1 VISGSEAAAVFR
13 PAAVLFDMD
22 GLMLDTERPAV
33 SLWLRAARESGWAI
47 DESVPMSTIGLNEA
61 NTRASVMAACGPSF
75 PYDTVRAR
83 LIDLYQEYFEREGI
97 AHRPGL
103 LPLLD
108 TLADL
113 RVPLAVATS
122 TVRAEAMEKLSR
134 AGISDRFTVFACG
147 DEVTRGKPEPD
158 IFLLAASRLSVEPS
172 DCVGFEDSTAGLRAL
187 AAAGIRSV
195 FVKDMTEP
203 PTDVLAT
210 VWRRCG
216 DLSEAIRL
224 FG

>member
-1 VISGSEAAAVFR
+1 MISGSEAAAVFR
-13 PAAVLFDMD
+13 PAAVIFDMD

-33 SLWLRAARESGWAI
+33 FLWVRAARESGWDI

-61 NTRASVMAACGPSF
+61 NTRASVMETCGPSF

-83 LIDLYQEYFEREGI
+83 LIGLCQEHFEREGI

-108 TLADL
+108 TLAEL
-113 RVPLAVATS
+113 GVPLAVATS
-122 TVRAEAMEKLSR
+122 TVRSEAMEKLR
-134 AGISDRFTVFACG
+134 WAGIADRFTAFACG
-147 DEVTRGKPEPD
+147 DEVARGKPAPD
-158 IFLLAASRLSVEPS
+158 IFLLAASRLSVDPS
-172 DCVGFEDSTAGLRAL
+172 ACVGFEDSPAGLRAL

-195 FVKDMTEP
+195 FVKDMIEP
-203 PTDVLAT
+203 PADVLAT
-210 VWRRCG
+210 VWRRCV